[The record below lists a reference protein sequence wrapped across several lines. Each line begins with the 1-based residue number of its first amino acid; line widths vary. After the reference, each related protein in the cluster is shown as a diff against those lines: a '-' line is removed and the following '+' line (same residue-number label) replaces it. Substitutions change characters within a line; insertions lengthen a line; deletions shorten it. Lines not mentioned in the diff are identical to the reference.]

1 MKLTIIFKDEFEEH
15 MKKQFGS
22 FTNPQVYYIKSIRIK
37 DRCLYSTISSTMCWS
52 MDDIAEFTVS
62 ERRADNG

>member
-22 FTNPQVYYIKSIRIK
+22 FANPQVYGAKSVHVEGEYL
-37 DRCLYSTISSTMCWS
+37 CSTISDTVRWR
-52 MDDIAEFTVS
+52 MDDISRFYC
-62 ERRADNG
+62 ERG

>member
-22 FTNPQVYYIKSIRIK
+22 FTNPQVYNVRSVRIEG
-37 DRCLYSTISSTMCWS
+37 RYLYSTISSTMRWN
-52 MDDIAEFTVS
+52 MDDISRVYCE
-62 ERRADNG
+62 

>member
-22 FTNPQVYYIKSIRIK
+22 FTNPLVYNVKSIRIEGG
-37 DRCLYSTISSTMCWS
+37 RLYSTISSTMCWS
-52 MDDIAEFTVS
+52 MDDIARICCE
-62 ERRADNG
+62 